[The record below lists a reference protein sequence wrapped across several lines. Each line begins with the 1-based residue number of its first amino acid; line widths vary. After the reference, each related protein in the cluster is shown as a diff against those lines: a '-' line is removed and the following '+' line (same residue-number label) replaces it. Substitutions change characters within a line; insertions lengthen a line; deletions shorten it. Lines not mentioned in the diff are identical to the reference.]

1 MNHSKNNCSR
11 SLELKEIVKMA
22 TRKMLEK
29 DDALLKD
36 IFDLY
41 DTSGKEKIDV
51 GHLGQCLRAAGLNPT
66 QAEVRKVE
74 RDFGKNLM
82 AFEEFLPI
90 FHSVSQHCLTT
101 EKKVSS
107 EGVID
112 CFKHFDRAESGFISS
127 SMFRH
132 VLTSLGEKLS
142 DEEFDVLVTGYV
154 LSLIHI

>member
-1 MNHSKNNCSR
+1 
-11 SLELKEIVKMA
+11 MA
-22 TRKMLEK
+22 TKKMIEK

-41 DTSGKEKIDV
+41 DTTGTEKIDV
-51 GHLGQCLRAAGLNPT
+51 SYLGQCLRAAGLNPT

-74 RDFGKNLM
+74 RDFGKNMM
-82 AFEEFLPI
+82 AYEEFLPI
-90 FHSVSQHCLTT
+90 YHSVSQHCMTN

-112 CFKHFDRAESGFISS
+112 CFKHFDRTESGFISS

-132 VLTSLGEKLS
+132 VLTSLGEKLT
-142 DEEFDVLVTGYV
+142 DEEFDVLVSGYV
-154 LSLIHI
+154 NNRGEIDYENMVKEILMIE